1 MLEKL
6 LNKKKLNILSS
17 VPKKDVIKHK
27 NLQIITRQGTKI
39 DHDNTQ
45 VTNLRSKDCNYPQI
59 NQQKYVI
66 NNDSIIF
73 EYITQEEDTQECRN
87 KTLNGLFQLLTK

>member
-6 LNKKKLNILSS
+6 LNKNNFNILSI
-17 VPKKDVIKHK
+17 VPKNVIIKHK

-59 NQQKYVI
+59 NEQK
-66 NNDSIIF
+66 DIF
-73 EYITQEEDTQECRN
+73 IDVSRN
-87 KTLNGLFQLLTK
+87 FQ

>member
-6 LNKKKLNILSS
+6 LNKKNLNILPS

-27 NLQIITRQGTKI
+27 NLQIIKGKEQKI

-59 NQQKYVI
+59 
-66 NNDSIIF
+66 S
-73 EYITQEEDTQECRN
+73 
-87 KTLNGLFQLLTK
+87 